1 MYNSPPPTLGTF
13 LGVPQQRALKTRLRG
28 AYFDL
33 RHERRR
39 LRLEIEAVLPLME
52 RGASISD
59 LLAPRIR
66 AYETARV
73 AWREAYLVVV
83 VCFGLGVA
91 RELFNDIR
99 AGTDESE
106 GDVEPSET

>member
-1 MYNSPPPTLGTF
+1 MYDSPPPTLGKS

-52 RGASISD
+52 HGASISD
-59 LLAPRIR
+59 LLAPRIH
-66 AYETARV
+66 AYETARA
-73 AWREAYLVVV
+73 AWREAYLVTSAA
-83 VCFGLGVA
+83 FGSTIA
-91 RELFNDIR
+91 RQLFLDIKS
-99 AGTDESE
+99 GTDESE
-106 GDVEPSET
+106 HDVEPE